1 VTDSPDERGTSSI
14 VVKTK
19 LLAPSSRSAH
29 VLRSRLLEILA
40 EGSDRKLTLVGAPAG
55 YGKTTLL
62 TQWRQYEKPNLPFVW
77 VTLDEQDNDP
87 VRLWRHVVEALRQVT
102 FEEGWGADMLVGLG
116 VIGTELVETTLP
128 MLLNQ
133 LTRLPHR
140 VVLVL
145 DDYQCIKES
154 KCHETVAFF
163 IEHLPDTIHL
173 VLSTR
178 TDPPLPVGR
187 LRARGEMIELRTEQ
201 LAFSEEETASLV
213 NDRLRLNISRADLS
227 VLLERT
233 EGWPA
238 GIYLAALTMRGKVNA
253 HTLIKSLRGSSR
265 YIVDLLGEEV
275 LAGSSEEVK
284 DFLLRTSVL
293 EKLSGSLCD
302 EVVGTEGSSKLLRE
316 LTHSNLFVVPLDDDG
331 EWYRYHHLFADFLGY
346 ELKSTQPKLVPVL
359 HGRASAWFEREGLIE
374 AAIRHAIMA
383 EEHVR
388 AGTLVA
394 RYWFTGYVATGQTV
408 TLVRWLDA
416 LPEDIVS
423 GDPALILVKAWLSAL
438 YGRREE
444 SETFLELAEGFPLSI
459 VEAAQRAAELETR
472 QTSPWTPLV
481 NLELGISFYYTGDIS
496 RARGPAEEAL
506 RLTKNNQPVLRLPML
521 FLLSLIATDEGH
533 LEEAESLAR
542 EAGTVVERF
551 RLQRIPQATLATIAL
566 GCVLAKRGDLVEARS
581 DLESALAA
589 RSELSGLSP
598 WPAVIGLLALASV
611 RSASGDRA
619 GARVVLNEARVILE
633 SLPDAGIFPELLERQ
648 ERKLRRIKRRDGS
661 LDGELTERE
670 LDVVRLLD
678 GELSTQEMGR
688 TLYVAPSTVR
698 THVKS
703 IYRKLGV
710 SSREEA
716 VEQALTRKLI

>member
-1 VTDSPDERGTSSI
+1 MS
-14 VVKTK
+14 
-19 LLAPSSRSAH
+19 
-29 VLRSRLLEILA
+29 
-40 EGSDRKLTLVGAPAG
+40 
-55 YGKTTLL
+55 
-62 TQWRQYEKPNLPFVW
+62 
-77 VTLDEQDNDP
+77 
-87 VRLWRHVVEALRQVT
+87 
-102 FEEGWGADMLVGLG
+102 
-116 VIGTELVETTLP
+116 
-128 MLLNQ
+128 
-133 LTRLPHR
+133 
-140 VVLVL
+140 
-145 DDYQCIKES
+145 
-154 KCHETVAFF
+154 
-163 IEHLPDTIHL
+163 
-173 VLSTR
+173 
-178 TDPPLPVGR
+178 
-187 LRARGEMIELRTEQ
+187 ELRTDQ
-201 LAFSEEETASLV
+201 LAFSEGETASLV
-213 NDRLRLNISRADLS
+213 KDRLRLNISGADLS

-238 GIYLAALTMRGKVNA
+238 GIYLAALTMRGKENA

-444 SETFLELAEGFPLSI
+444 SETFLELAEGFPLKGTLPDGTASVESGVALVRALFGYGGVQSI

-688 TLYVAPSTVR
+688 TLYVAPTTVR

-716 VEQALTRKLI
+716 VEQARARKLI